1 MANKRTKYSAQ
12 FKLDRALEAIKN
24 DNATEIARKYN
35 IGVNMICNWKNQLL
49 SQGSDVFSNSPD
61 KEKNQLKSKISRL
74 EQMIGKKEVELSV
87 LKNFSDF
94 YESQNM
100 T

>member
-12 FKLDRALEAIKN
+12 FKLDRVLEAIKK
-24 DNATEIARKYN
+24 DNVTEISRQYN
-35 IGVNMICNWKNQLL
+35 IGANMICNWKKQLL
-49 SQGSDVFSNSPD
+49 NQGVSVFENSPD

-74 EQMIGKKEVELSV
+74 EQMIGKKEIELNV

-94 YESQNM
+94 YESQN
-100 T
+100 TT